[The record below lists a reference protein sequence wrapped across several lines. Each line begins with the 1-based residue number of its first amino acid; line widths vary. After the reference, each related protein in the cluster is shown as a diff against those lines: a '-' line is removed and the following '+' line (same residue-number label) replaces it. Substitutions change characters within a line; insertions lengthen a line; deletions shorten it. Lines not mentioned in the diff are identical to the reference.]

1 MSNPVLPQVNQE
13 FLLDIFA
20 GKSRNLFSYESM
32 PDCFNE
38 HVTFAPETVQVA
50 TGGGVC
56 PSATALNL
64 EGQLSGKN
72 TFYALK
78 DCPHALSV
86 GIQVEQHRRPFIWF
100 PGQLAIPNQ
109 SR

>member
-1 MSNPVLPQVNQE
+1 
-13 FLLDIFA
+13 
-20 GKSRNLFSYESM
+20 M
-32 PDCFNE
+32 PGCFNE

-78 DCPHALSV
+78 DCPHDLSV
-86 GIQVEQHRRPFIWF
+86 GIQVEQHR